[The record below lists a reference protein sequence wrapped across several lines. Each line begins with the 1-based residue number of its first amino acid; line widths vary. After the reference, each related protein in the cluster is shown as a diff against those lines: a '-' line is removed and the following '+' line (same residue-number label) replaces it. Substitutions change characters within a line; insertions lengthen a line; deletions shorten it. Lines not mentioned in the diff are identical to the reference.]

1 MRIRTIIT
9 LCLALGPMTL
19 CHAQQ
24 APVPSAEE
32 IIARML
38 DRNSQREKLQGGYS
52 GTRRY
57 VLENEK
63 LNKHAEMLV
72 SVSCDPDGTK
82 HFEIVSERGWNSA
95 NKHVLRKMLESE
107 SQTSQ
112 PQVRERT
119 SISPDNYKFQMI
131 GNDSL
136 ESRPVY
142 VIEVLP
148 KRQDKYLF
156 EGRIWVDAEDFA
168 VVRAEGKPAKN
179 PSFWTHS
186 VNFVQV
192 YHKSGTFW
200 FPLSTESVTDARF
213 FGKTAVSIRY
223 FDYQPNSAVEPVISQ
238 KTGWDQIE
246 ANYAHE

>member
-1 MRIRTIIT
+1 MTYVPEGFAQMAHPEVSTFDADHYDFQFLSRET
-9 LCLALGPMTL
+9 LDGVNCFVFDLSPK
-19 CHAQQ
+19 
-24 APVPSAEE
+24 
-32 IIARML
+32 ARY
-38 DRNSQREKLQGGYS
+38 RELQG
-52 GTRRY
+52 
-57 VLENEK
+57 
-63 LNKHAEMLV
+63 
-72 SVSCDPDGTK
+72 
-82 HFEIVSERGWNSA
+82 
-95 NKHVLRKMLESE
+95 
-107 SQTSQ
+107 
-112 PQVRERT
+112 
-119 SISPDNYKFQMI
+119 
-131 GNDSL
+131 
-136 ESRPVY
+136 
-142 VIEVLP
+142 
-148 KRQDKYLF
+148 LF

-238 KTGWDQIE
+238 KTGWGQIE

>member
-1 MRIRTIIT
+1 
-9 LCLALGPMTL
+9 
-19 CHAQQ
+19 
-24 APVPSAEE
+24 
-32 IIARML
+32 
-38 DRNSQREKLQGGYS
+38 
-52 GTRRY
+52 
-57 VLENEK
+57 
-63 LNKHAEMLV
+63 
-72 SVSCDPDGTK
+72 
-82 HFEIVSERGWNSA
+82 
-95 NKHVLRKMLESE
+95 MLESE

-192 YHKSGTFW
+192 YHKSGIFW